1 MLDKVKA
8 IGRVRLLARGADG
21 RVVLDREEENLVVA
35 TGLNFIAQRM
45 IGATPAVM
53 SHMAVGTSSTA
64 PSAGQTALSGE
75 LARVSMAA
83 PSVLAGV
90 VSYSANFPPGTGTG
104 ALQEAGIFNAG
115 VAGTMLN
122 RLTFSLYNKA
132 AGDDLWLYWSVTI
145 Q

>member
-1 MLDKVKA
+1 MLDKLKA
-8 IGRVRLLARGADG
+8 IGRVRLLARDEHG
-21 RVVLDREEENLVVA
+21 RLVLDRDEGNLVVN

-53 SHMAVGTSSTA
+53 SHMAVGTSGAATA
-64 PSAGQTALSGE
+64 PGNPALTTE
-75 LARVSMAA
+75 LARVAMPA

-90 VSYSANFPPGTGTG
+90 VSYSANFPPGVGTG

-115 VAGTMLN
+115 AGGTMLN